1 MLLSV
6 LILILIVN
14 LCTGI
19 FLFYIF
25 RTFNAQ
31 EKKHQRQIEELLQHP
46 NIKKIGTEQLRD
58 EWRSYVFIQA
68 LQVRE
73 AISKQVSNLHPKLI
87 EEAPSSHGLSN
98 KELSEAFTPEQ
109 IEAITFYWDLYR
121 QYADTYWKTD
131 QGKVKTVFKGSVDLK
146 GSEVHR
152 IQTASNQILP
162 KIDQLLIKIKGVEH

>member
-6 LILILIVN
+6 LVLILIVN
-14 LCTGI
+14 LCTAI

-31 EKKHQRQIEELLQHP
+31 GKKYQRQIEELLQHP
-46 NIKKIGTEQLRD
+46 NIGTEQLRD

-73 AISKQVSNLHPKLI
+73 AISKQVNNLHPKLI

-109 IEAITFYWDLYR
+109 IEAITYYWDLYR

-152 IQTASNQILP
+152 IQTASNQLLP